1 MKSLRPLLVT
11 LFAGISI
18 SSAQSLKPRLIV
30 GLVVDQMRWEYLYKF
45 NSRFGPDGFK
55 RLMDS
60 GFNCNNTHLNF
71 YPSHDGPGYASI
83 FTGTVPSIHGIPAN
97 SWYDKNIRSE
107 VYCVEDET
115 VRNIGSDRFAG
126 SSPRRLE
133 VNTIGDEL
141 RLFTNHQSKVFAISL
156 MDRAAVLSAGHSGN
170 AYWLDGGSGNFIS
183 STFYLARLPSW
194 VEAFNSRQY
203 VDSICKAGWD
213 LLYPRSTYIYSNDG
227 GSLYK
232 GTPFGKTAL
241 SFPYDLSSFASVRR
255 NVFSY
260 TPFGNTILIDFAT
273 KLISNE
279 KLGSG
284 DTPDLLTIAF
294 SSTDYIGHAFNPNS
308 IELEDTYLRLDKE
321 IGSFLRHLDELY
333 GKDGYLVF
341 LTSDHGVANNF
352 GYLKDMNI
360 NSGEVKMNEI
370 ILNTEKYL
378 KSTFGDLNWIR
389 TFNYPMIH
397 LNDSSIITTGIDR
410 KAITEQIK
418 KNIEQYDGVLKVLDL
433 TSISDELLEAS
444 LKTKTINGIFSKL
457 SGDMI
462 IILKPNYYETF
473 SRTGT
478 THGSLFSYDTHIPLL
493 WYGCGIKSQKDYSEI
508 NITDIAPTI
517 SAILNIPEPNGST
530 GHIIKDL
537 LININ
542 KK

>member
-1 MKSLRPLLVT
+1 MKSFRLLLII
-11 LFAGISI
+11 LFAGIPI
-18 SSAQSLKPRLIV
+18 SSAQSPKPRLIV

-45 NSRFGPDGFK
+45 YNRFGPDGFK
-55 RLMDS
+55 RLMDG

-97 SWYDKNIRSE
+97 SWYDKNSRSE

-115 VRNIGSDRFAG
+115 VRNIGSERLYGF
-126 SSPRRLE
+126 SPHKLE
-133 VNTIGDEL
+133 VNTVGDEL
-141 RLFTNHQSKVFAISL
+141 RLFTDAKSKVFAISL
-156 MDRAAVLSAGHSGN
+156 MDRAAILSAGHSGN
-170 AYWLDGGSGNFIS
+170 AYWFDGESGNFVS
-183 STFYLARLPSW
+183 STFYLAQLPAW
-194 VEAFNSRQY
+194 VEVFNSRQY

-213 LLYPRSTYIYSNDG
+213 LLYPRNTYIYGADRRT
-227 GSLYK
+227 LYK
-232 GTPFGKTAL
+232 GNPFGQIPP
-241 SFPYDLSSFASVRR
+241 SFPYDLSSFAGKKRR
-255 NVFSY
+255 VFNY

-308 IELEDTYLRLDKE
+308 LELEDTYLRLDKE
-321 IGSFLRHLDELY
+321 IGSFLQLLDKLY

-341 LTSDHGVANNF
+341 LTADHGVANNF
-352 GYLKDMNI
+352 GYLQDIKI
-360 NSGEVKMNEI
+360 HSGEVKMNEI
-370 ILNTEKYL
+370 ILNTERYL

-410 KAITEQIK
+410 KTITEQIK
-418 KNIEQYDGVLKVLDL
+418 KNIEKYDGVLKVLDL
-433 TSISDELLEAS
+433 TSISDELLEES

-473 SRTGT
+473 SKTGT

-493 WYGCGIKSQKDYSEI
+493 WYGGDIKPQKDYSEI